1 MKTLSEFLGQQVSLL
16 SSQDLYDFLRFA
28 KPSIYHKFEIDLTI
42 PRLDQEF
49 KIQGT
54 FFQILQISQA
64 AKISVRFN
72 EPFNQPILFDNPQLI
87 FIPFYRF
94 FVSNEVQVGK
104 TATLF
109 VGDNIAYLP
118 FIRIESV
125 DLTELNKKTLNPLS
139 SNLQITRVVVSTT
152 PTQIKSTEPTRRG
165 IIIQNMSDTNLIFI
179 GKDNSVSITNG
190 YPILPFGAL
199 SLSNEK
205 VIYIG
210 ELWAV
215 AQVDTEIAVLS
226 FYE

>member
-1 MKTLSEFLGQQVSLL
+1 MKTLSEFLGQQISLL
-16 SSQDLYDFLRFA
+16 SSQDLYDFLRVA

-54 FFQILQISQA
+54 FFQILQISQG

-72 EPFNQPILFDNPQLI
+72 EPFNQPILFDNTQLI

-118 FIRIESV
+118 FIRIENV
-125 DLTELNKKTLNPLS
+125 DLSELNKKTLNPLS

-152 PTQIKSTEPTRRG
+152 PTQIKSTEPTRRA
-165 IIIQNMSDTNLIFI
+165 IIIQNMSDTNLVFI
-179 GKDNSVSITNG
+179 GKDNSVSSSNG
-190 YPILPFGAL
+190 YPIFPFGAL

-210 ELWAV
+210 EIWAV

>member
-1 MKTLSEFLGQQVSLL
+1 MKTLSEFLGQISLL
-16 SSQDLYDFLRFA
+16 SSQDLYDFLRVS

-54 FFQILQISQA
+54 FFQILQISQG

-72 EPFNQPILFDNPQLI
+72 EPSNQPILFDNTQLI

-118 FIRIESV
+118 FIRIENV
-125 DLTELNKKTLNPLS
+125 DLSELNKKTLNPLS

-152 PTQIKSTEPTRRG
+152 PTQIKSTELTRRG
-165 IIIQNMSDTNLIFI
+165 IIIQNMSENLIFI
-179 GKDNSVSITNG
+179 GKDNSVSPSNG
-190 YPILPFGAL
+190 YPIFPFGAL

-210 ELWAV
+210 EIWAV

>member
-1 MKTLSEFLGQQVSLL
+1 MKTLSEFLGQQVSLIT
-16 SSQDLYDFLRFA
+16 SQELYDFLRTT
-28 KPSIYHKFEIDLTI
+28 KPTIYHKFELDLTV
-42 PRLDQEF
+42 PRDNLEF

-54 FFQILQISQA
+54 FFQILQISQG
-64 AKISVRFN
+64 AKLSIKFN
-72 EPFNQPILFDNPQLI
+72 ELFNQQILFDNTQLI

-104 TATLF
+104 TVTLF

-118 FIRIESV
+118 FIRIENV

-139 SNLQITRVVVSTT
+139 SNLQITRVVASTT
-152 PTQIKSTEPTRRG
+152 PTQIKSTELTRRG
-165 IIIQNMSDTNLIFI
+165 IIIQNMSDTNLVFI
-179 GKDNSVSITNG
+179 GKDNSVSPSNG
-190 YPILPFGAL
+190 YPIYPFGAL